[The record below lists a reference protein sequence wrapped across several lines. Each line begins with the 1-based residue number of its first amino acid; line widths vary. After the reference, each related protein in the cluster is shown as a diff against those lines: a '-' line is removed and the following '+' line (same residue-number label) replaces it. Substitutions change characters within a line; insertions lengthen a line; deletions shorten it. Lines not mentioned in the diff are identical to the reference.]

1 MTKILKTCFVPLVF
15 ALVIALLHFGIWAA
29 ANRTIQLLDAP
40 HIVNGF
46 AYSGFRVDQSP
57 FDRNFPSTAELVE
70 DLKLLKP
77 YTNRIRTYG
86 ALENPEVPAL
96 ASNMGLKVTAGGW
109 ISGDAIANN
118 RELDALVAKIKS
130 YPRIE
135 RAIVGNESLL
145 RNDLPLEN
153 LIMYLDRVRDE
164 VNIPVSTAEP
174 WHVWL
179 KNPELVKH
187 VDYIAVH
194 LLPYHEGVPIEQ
206 AVSYSIERYKE
217 LMNAFPRKKIVIT
230 EIGWPSRGPTIGAS
244 VASRVNQARFV
255 REFLAKS
262 AHENYDY
269 YLMEAFDQPWKVKL
283 EGWAGPYW
291 GMFDANRE
299 LKYSLKGAVP
309 KDMRWVEKAM
319 WGSVIAFLPI
329 MFIAW
334 RFRHWGIGGRVSLAL
349 ILQACITT
357 LVVAWN
363 LPGDYYYTLRD
374 FIVLIGLIIGM
385 GLTSAVL
392 MIYGVEFSEVMFKGP
407 WRRAYK
413 KATPVPSDQEMFVSI
428 HLACYNEPPE
438 MVITTIESLLNLDY
452 TNFEVIVVDNNTKDE
467 AKWKPVEA
475 YINSLPDNFRF
486 FHLPQWPGF
495 KAGALN
501 FALKETDKRAQVIG
515 VVDADYVVTPDWL
528 ATLVPHFADDKV
540 AVVQAPQAHRDW
552 ENNFFR
558 RMSNW
563 EFEGFFRIGMHHR
576 HERNALIQHGTM
588 TLVLYKALTYSGG
601 WSEWCICE
609 DTELGLRL
617 LEDGYELRYID
628 DTFGRG
634 LTPANFNALKSQRW
648 RWAFGAMQIL
658 KHHTP
663 KLLGKSTL
671 TFGQRY
677 HFMTGWFGWLGDA
690 LQLIFTLGSI
700 GWTLAMLAFPTAFS
714 LPVAIMLTPILCF
727 LLVKGALGPILYR
740 KTMSCSW
747 LDILGAS
754 LASLGL
760 SHAIARGVMMG
771 LVKKHGEFK
780 VTAKG
785 KVAGSK
791 LDLINPIREELL
803 LLMALILCSLSMLL
817 TRGFNNIDAQLWVA
831 MLSLQSLPY
840 ASTLACQI
848 IAQLPDKKVKG
859 TPGQSG
865 NEKDAPGKETLEK
878 PMVV

>member
-1 MTKILKTCFVPLVF
+1 MTKHIKLLSIPLLF
-15 ALVIALLHFGIWAA
+15 ALTIALIHFGIWAA
-29 ANRTIQLLDAP
+29 ANRAILLLDAP
-40 HIVNGF
+40 HIVHGF
-46 AYSGFRVDQSP
+46 AYSGFQKDQSP
-57 FDRNFPSTAELVE
+57 LDKNFPSTAELAQ

-86 ALENPEVPAL
+86 SLENPEVVAL
-96 ASNMGLKVTAGGW
+96 ASNLGFNVTAGAW
-109 ISGDAIANN
+109 IGPDMRANN
-118 RELDALVAKIKS
+118 REIEALKAKIKS
-130 YPRIE
+130 YPHIE

-145 RNDLPLEN
+145 RNDLPVQE
-153 LIMYLDRVRDE
+153 LILYLDAFRSE
-164 VNIPVSTAEP
+164 LKTPVSTAEP

-187 VDYIAVH
+187 VDFIAVH

-206 AVSYSIERYKE
+206 AVNYTLERYKE
-217 LMNAFPRKKIVIT
+217 LMTAYPRKKIVIT
-230 EIGWPSRGPTIGAS
+230 EIGWPSKGPTIGAS
-244 VASRVNQARFV
+244 VATGVNQARFV

-262 AHENYDY
+262 AYQNYDY

-283 EGWAGPYW
+283 EGWAGAYW
-291 GMFDANRE
+291 GMFDANRNP
-299 LKYSLKGAVP
+299 KYSLNGAVP
-309 KDMRWVEKAM
+309 KDNRWLAKAI
-319 WGSVIAFLPI
+319 WATAIAFLPI

-334 RFRHWGIGGRVSLAL
+334 RFRHWGLGGRISLAV

-413 KATPVPSDQEMFVSI
+413 RAVPLPSDQELFVSI

-438 MVITTIESLLNLDY
+438 MVIATIESLVQLDY
-452 TNFEVIVVDNNTKDE
+452 THYEILVIDNNTKDE

-475 YINSLPDNFRF
+475 YMATLPDNFRF
-486 FHLPQWPGF
+486 FHLPKWPGF

-501 FALKETDKRAQVIG
+501 FALQQTNPKAQVIG

-528 ATLVPHFADDKV
+528 ATLVPHFAEAQV

-588 TLVLYKALTYSGG
+588 TLVRHQALADSGG

-617 LEDGYELRYID
+617 LEAGYELRYID
-628 DTFGRG
+628 ETFGRG
-634 LTPANFNALKSQRW
+634 LTPSDFNALKSQRF

-663 KLLGKSTL
+663 KLLGDSTL

-677 HFMTGWFGWLGDA
+677 HFLTGWFGWLGDA
-690 LQLIFTLGSI
+690 LQLIFTMGSI
-700 GWTLAMLAFPTAFS
+700 GWTLAMLAFPKAFS

-727 LLVKGALGPILYR
+727 LLVKGALGPVLYR
-740 KTMSCSW
+740 KTMRCGW
-747 LDILGAS
+747 LDIFGAS

-771 LVKKHGEFK
+771 IIQKHGVFK

-785 KVAGSK
+785 KVIGSK

-803 LLMALILCSLSMLL
+803 LLLALMLSASAMLL
-817 TRGFNNIDAQLWVA
+817 TRGFGNIDAQLWVT
-831 MLSLQSLPY
+831 MLALQSLPY
-840 ASTLACQI
+840 LSSVASQVI
-848 IAQLPDKKVKG
+848 SQLPDSKPKVVIQP
-859 TPGQSG
+859 T
-865 NEKDAPGKETLEK
+865 
-878 PMVV
+878 